1 MAENTQLESFK
12 TNINLVEYA
21 STEGYGVDKKES
33 SRSSIVM
40 RHGGYNDK
48 IIITRGHDNHWIYF
62 SVRDD
67 TDNGSIIDFVQY
79 RRDLTLGKVRQHLKA
94 WVDPEPSNRPQPVI
108 AFTASKIQP
117 ATKNRQNV
125 IKAISLMD
133 DIKSHDYL
141 ENERGISA
149 TVLTSPRFAGQIKSD
164 RQARFQNV
172 IFPHKDRDGLCGF
185 EIKNR
190 GFTGF
195 ASGGT
200 KGLWFSNIF
209 KTDKKLVITET
220 AIDGLSFHCLN
231 PAEQARYCSVGGS
244 LNDSQ
249 PDLITGAVAK
259 MPEGSEIIIA
269 TDADTP
275 GRILADRIGDLAQ
288 AASREDIDIERHE
301 PPEEGQDW
309 NNQLCDVLGLSS
321 SCDPKPGGRDSKP
334 AVNSAPKI

>member
-1 MAENTQLESFK
+1 MAENKQLESFK
-12 TNINLVEYA
+12 TSINLVEYA
-21 STEGYGVDKKES
+21 SFEGYDVDKKES

-40 RHGGYNDK
+40 RRASTNDK
-48 IIITRGHDNHWIYF
+48 IIITRGHDSHWIYF

-67 TDNGSIIDFVQY
+67 SDNGSIIDFVQH
-79 RRDLTLGKVRQHLKA
+79 RKAFSLGHVRQELMP
-94 WVDPEPSNRPQPVI
+94 WIDSEPSNRPKPVI
-108 AFTASKIQP
+108 AFSAPDIRP
-117 ATKNRQNV
+117 ATKNRLKIIQAV
-125 IKAISLMD
+125 SLMD
-133 DIKSHDYL
+133 DIQSHDYL
-141 ENERGISA
+141 EKERGISA
-149 TVLTSPRFAGQIKSD
+149 AVLISPRFTEKIKVD

-172 IFPHKDRDGLCGF
+172 IFPHHDRDGLCGY

-209 KTDKKLVITET
+209 KTDNKLVITET

-231 PAEQARYCSVGGS
+231 PDEHTRYCSVGGS

-249 PDLITGAVAK
+249 PALITGAVAK
-259 MPEGSEIIIA
+259 IPEGSEIIIA

-275 GRILADRIGDLAQ
+275 GRILADKINELAEAAGRGDQ
-288 AASREDIDIERHE
+288 IDIERHE

-309 NNQLCDVLGLSS
+309 NNQLCTVLGIVSNDL
-321 SCDPKPGGRDSKP
+321 KPEGRDSKP
-334 AVNSAPKI
+334 AINAMPRM